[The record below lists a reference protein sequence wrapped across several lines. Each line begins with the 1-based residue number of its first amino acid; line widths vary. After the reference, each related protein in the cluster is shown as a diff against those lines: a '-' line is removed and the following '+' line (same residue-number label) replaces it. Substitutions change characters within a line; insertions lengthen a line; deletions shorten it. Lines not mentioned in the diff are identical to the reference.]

1 MHSLISRSPGSNAKR
16 LFGMSVNEN
25 PRGQPRFAGPSRA
38 NTLAGMSLAF
48 VMAHRVAEAGNV
60 PVGAVVMVADQV
72 VARAGNLRESLQDP
86 TAHAEIL
93 ALRDASQ
100 RLGRWRLEDATVFVT
115 LEPCAM
121 CASALVQARVKKVVY
136 AATEPKTGAH
146 QSVLRLFEGTATEV
160 VQDASAAPESAEML
174 ARFFQDLRQRE
185 REARNRQ

>member
-1 MHSLISRSPGSNAKR
+1 MA
-16 LFGMSVNEN
+16 
-25 PRGQPRFAGPSRA
+25 
-38 NTLAGMSLAF
+38 LAF
-48 VMAHRVAEAGNV
+48 VMAHRVAESGNV
-60 PVGAVVMVADQV
+60 PVGAVVVIGGEV

-100 RLGRWRLEDATVFVT
+100 RTGRWRLDEATVFVT

-146 QSVLRLFEGTATEV
+146 QSLLRLFEGSATEV
-160 VQDASAAPESAEML
+160 VQDTSAAAASAEML
-174 ARFFQDLRQRE
+174 ARFFQGLRQRE
-185 REARNRQ
+185 RDTRNRR